1 MNVTLMDM
9 TALFNRAKSLQAP
22 LLLRAVTISP
32 CSWSQH
38 GGYKTMSCLLLE
50 FSYHHVFSQ
59 APSRPDSVET
69 TPTLEVN
76 W

>member
-32 CSWSQH
+32 CSWSQP
-38 GGYKTMSCLLLE
+38 GGYKATSCVLPE
-50 FSYHHVFSQ
+50 FSHRHVFSQ

-69 TPTLEVN
+69 TPTSEVN